1 LSGGEAGRGTIRD
14 MPSVQRRADVGLADG
29 RRLARRIGSELR
41 DTRMSAGLSLATVA
55 HAAGMSAA
63 QLGRIERAEL
73 EAPDLVQICRAAR
86 ALGHIASVRLFP
98 VGSPVRDAAHLAL
111 LQRFEARLGHP
122 LRLVREVPLPIEGDR
137 RAWDGMVLG
146 AETPI
151 FTEAETHIHD
161 AQALERGIGLKLRDD
176 PRSSTV
182 LLIASRTRHN
192 RRVIDEHRESLRG
205 LFPLDGGAILRAIS
219 AGRVPNAGGILLL

>member
-14 MPSVQRRADVGLADG
+14 MPSVQRRADVGLADA

-41 DTRMSAGLSLATVA
+41 DTRLSAGLSLATVA
-55 HAAGMSAA
+55 RAAGMSAA

-86 ALGHIASVRLFP
+86 ALGHIASV
-98 VGSPVRDAAHLAL
+98 SDAAHLAL
-111 LQRFEARLGHP
+111 LQRFEGRLGHP

-146 AETPI
+146 AATSI

-219 AGRVPNAGGILLL
+219 TGRVPNAGGILLL